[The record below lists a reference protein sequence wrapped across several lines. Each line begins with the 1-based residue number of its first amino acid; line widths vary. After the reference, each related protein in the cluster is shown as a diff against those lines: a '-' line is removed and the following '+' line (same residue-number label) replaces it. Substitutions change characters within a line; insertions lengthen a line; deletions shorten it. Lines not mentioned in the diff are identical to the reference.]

1 LFFPQQATK
10 AKIEAYLRGEL
21 LRIMFQDELR
31 FGRINIP
38 RSCWAPPGIRPV
50 CGQQIVREYT
60 YAYIG
65 VSPKDGRLDSL
76 ILPNMYTPTMSVFLE
91 EISQRYSDEYILMIM
106 DGAPCHISQDLN
118 IPDNIMIVRIPPHSP
133 QLNPCENMFDEIRE
147 KFFPNLVF
155 DSMDAVEKQLVFA
168 LNTLENSPHT
178 MSGIAGWEWILKHI
192 K

>member
-1 LFFPQQATK
+1 
-10 AKIEAYLRGEL
+10 
-21 LRIMFQDELR
+21 
-31 FGRINIP
+31 
-38 RSCWAPPGIRPV
+38 
-50 CGQQIVREYT
+50 
-60 YAYIG
+60 
-65 VSPKDGRLDSL
+65 
-76 ILPNMYTPTMSVFLE
+76 MSVFLE

-178 MSGIAGWEWILKHI
+178 MSGIAGWNGY
-192 K
+192 